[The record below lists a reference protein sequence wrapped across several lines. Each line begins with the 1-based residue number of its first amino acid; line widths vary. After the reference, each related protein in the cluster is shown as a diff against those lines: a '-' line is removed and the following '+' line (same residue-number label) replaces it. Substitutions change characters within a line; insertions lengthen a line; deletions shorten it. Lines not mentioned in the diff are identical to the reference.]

1 MNGSHLSLTT
11 NQSVNQ
17 SQHTC
22 VLKADCI
29 TLEPVKPKFHY
40 ANFATFTE
48 TSLLGKSCTQ
58 ITKVCDTN
66 HIANFRDL
74 CPQQSPQTSSPTFPV
89 HCNEPNSIRA
99 TETGLLRTCHRLCR
113 KHLDMSRFFCLQLSW
128 FTSATFTETSW
139 FVTVC
144 VCDFRDLCPRLSLRG
159 SFDESRRNGIWAY
172 ANEAAV
178 TYFINAKPL
187 SLKTRTSWMLPNWP
201 KWSFINASSGTQQAA
216 CRIQFTDFGRNWQLY
231 KIHQCC
237 NSLHYN
243 RTAAL
248 CHAFA
253 ASYDTTK
260 LFTTDK

>member
-11 NQSVNQ
+11 NQSVNR

-113 KHLDMSRFFCLQLSW
+113 KHLEILLSATFMIYVRDFHRNFMICHCLRLRLSW
-128 FTSATFTETSW
+128 FVSTTFPAGKFRWKSA
-139 FVTVC
+139 
-144 VCDFRDLCPRLSLRG
+144 
-159 SFDESRRNGIWAY
+159 
-172 ANEAAV
+172 
-178 TYFINAKPL
+178 
-187 SLKTRTSWMLPNWP
+187 
-201 KWSFINASSGTQQAA
+201 
-216 CRIQFTDFGRNWQLY
+216 
-231 KIHQCC
+231 
-237 NSLHYN
+237 
-243 RTAAL
+243 
-248 CHAFA
+248 
-253 ASYDTTK
+253 
-260 LFTTDK
+260 